1 MEFWQSIAVTEM
13 EHLVELAKFAEEVGF
28 TGVTVADHLVKPR
41 EIRSPYPYTPDGQPF
56 WSAEEPFPDP
66 WVLIAAIARETT
78 RLRFMP
84 YVYVLP
90 LRDPFNA
97 AKAISTAA
105 ILSGDR
111 VILGVGVGWMQE
123 EFELAG
129 QQFEARG
136 QRTDEMIEVIARL
149 ISGEPVEYHGE
160 FYDFEVVQMAPAPV
174 RPVEV
179 RIGGYSRPAL
189 RRAARND
196 GWLGLAHEPEEVEK
210 IVAFIH
216 EERRLLG
223 REAAAFDFMI
233 AHYSTRPDCGEYER
247 YRDAGATSIHVPS
260 WRYLGIENATL
271 DEKRRGLEEFAERY
285 IVPMAKE

>member
-13 EHLVELAKFAEEVGF
+13 EQLVELTKVAEEVGF

-84 YVYVLP
+84 GVYVLP

-97 AKAISTAA
+97 AKAVSTAA
-105 ILSGDR
+105 VLSGDR
-111 VILGVGVGWMQE
+111 VILGVGVGWMRE

-136 QRTDEMIEVIARL
+136 RRTDEMIEVLARL
-149 ISGEPVEYHGE
+149 MSGECVEYHGE
-160 FYDFEVVQMAPAPV
+160 FCDFEPVQMAPAPA

-179 RIGGYSRPAL
+179 RIGGSSRPAL
-189 RRAARND
+189 RRAARHD
-196 GWLGLAHEPEEVEK
+196 GWLGLVHEPEEVEK
-210 IVAFIH
+210 IVAFIV

-223 REAAAFDFMI
+223 RGGTPFDFMI
-233 AHYSTRPDCGEYER
+233 SHHSTRPDCGEYER
-247 YRDAGATSIHVPS
+247 YRDAGVTSIQVPA
-260 WRYLGIENATL
+260 WRYLGIENTTL

-285 IVPMAKE
+285 IVPMAKN